1 MNLLNDYINL
11 VAKEK
16 AIKAQVVELQKEIYI
31 KFKKD
36 VDTVE
41 TGVVNCP
48 CEGFK
53 VKITKK
59 LTPSVDQELAATM
72 NFGFGIKY
80 SLDKKEYKDLS
91 KEDQVKVDECITYKP
106 AKPSFSIERE
116 G

>member
-1 MNLLNDYINL
+1 MNLLNDYIEL

-16 AIKAQVVELQKEIYI
+16 SIKAQLLELQKEIYI

-59 LTPSVDQELAATM
+59 QTPSVDQELASTM

-80 SLDKKEYKDLS
+80 SLDKKEYKTLS
-91 KEDQVKVDECITYKP
+91 EEQKKSVDECISYKP

-116 G
+116 E